1 MARLGL
7 PSGFSYVRK
16 AICGPLPLPTQ
27 SLCVSEIF
35 NDKQINNLKM
45 N

>member
-16 AICGPLPLPTQ
+16 AISGPLPLPIQ

-35 NDKQINNLKM
+35 NDIKLINI
-45 N
+45 